1 MDTSSG
7 IPVEM
12 LRRWTDVGGVWR
24 VSGRRGDTL
33 VVGLYRC
40 DGGEEVDRLV
50 SSDPD
55 LRRYV
60 GDRGD
65 SQS

>member
-1 MDTSSG
+1 MDTSSD
-7 IPVEM
+7 PVEM
-12 LRRWTDVGGVWR
+12 LRRWADVGGGWR
-24 VSGRRGDTL
+24 GGGRRRATPG
-33 VVGLYRC
+33 VGLYRC

>member
-1 MDTSSG
+1 MDTSSD
-7 IPVEM
+7 PVEM

-40 DGGEEVDRLV
+40 DGGEEIDRFETLERAVVDLVERL
-50 SSDPD
+50 
-55 LRRYV
+55 
-60 GDRGD
+60 G
-65 SQS
+65 